1 MNFLKFLQLNKPK
14 YLKEG
19 ACVYKDHYLN
29 CLVDLSVLSED
40 QADVLIKTIDS
51 LGPEFEKNLFKLLT
65 QNNQANQA
73 VIADPSLAD
82 MSIDA
87 QKATVIQSEVELP
100 NSAFAPVT
108 DIQNLMDGKVD
119 PSTLTVQVKASETNT
134 DNSNNSQQA
143 PNSAT
148 SEQSEP
154 SVNANDI
161 VSTEDT
167 ENQAQ
172 TDNTKTD
179 ISTNNGQDNQP
190 VYEPGLGLHDDTD
203 DSYQNHPEYFNQNDS
218 QDPPSLQK
226 DVYVKSKFPRA
237 EVGIKPRN
245 LSDEAKAEYEEKQ
258 RLNEMR
264 NFLMPQEKEGQY
276 IPSKSSQI
284 EDQKLMDSIDN
295 AIEDS
300 KAGLTDSEVPLTDDE
315 RDADLVELM
324 QILIEEDHILY
335 PEIYEKKEY
344 LSDLLEKKL
353 SGRGRALYRKVRN
366 KYDRDPDQ
374 RIKLHDRAEMMR
386 KRMSE
391 NAPLADLDSIKER
404 IKQKQEA
411 LSENIIHKNDF
422 TQVSTLANANA
433 DTSVNTATEEQGTTT
448 NTASVSESVK
458 DNVEVN
464 SDEKIE
470 NTNTQT
476 QNSDNQEAKSEEVE
490 HSTTENTTA
499 SSEQDD
505 TALVEEKTITSS
517 NEDNSSEQVENSAQF
532 QDDHQVTETGID
544 NAESDVTSAEDTQVN
559 TEENNN
565 VTASDTDVPNTEQ
578 NTDHEDD
585 DYKPVNEYKKAQTE
599 ADVLNGL
606 DDFLGEDPKSDASDN
621 ATTEDDTAE
630 NTDSTATATNNEDSK
645 VEDSDT
651 NKADTEDPT
660 TTTDIPKA
668 PENLTSQTSDNEK
681 QTTESSEQTN
691 SASNEDAEPKTFN
704 KKDINK
710 IQGLFGSSNSTAVS
724 SSQADDDD
732 DEEDP
737 IGDDEYVKVVVPKN
751 FLTVAE
757 KMKGLMRKP
766 YTIWIKYKDLQDYQN
781 NGNALVFQA
790 RVELYRENFWTE
802 DQLDDEDVDHASNQ
816 EQKSLIASAPTQ
828 SVDSV
833 KVKSKASKKEVKEE
847 ISDLDPNA
855 EV

>member
-29 CLVDLSVLSED
+29 CLVNLSVLSED
-40 QADVLIKTIDS
+40 QAEELIKTIDS

-82 MSIDA
+82 KSIDA

-119 PSTLTVQVKASETNT
+119 PSTLTVQVKASGTNT

-161 VSTEDT
+161 ASTEDT

-203 DSYQNHPEYFNQNDS
+203 DSYLNHPEYFNQNDS

-335 PEIYEKKEY
+335 PEIYEKKEF

-391 NAPLADLDSIKER
+391 NTPLADLDSIKER

-448 NTASVSESVK
+448 NTAPISESV
-458 DNVEVN
+458 NENIEVN
-464 SDEKIE
+464 SDEKVEI
-470 NTNTQT
+470 TNA
-476 QNSDNQEAKSEEVE
+476 QNSDNQETKSEEEVL
-490 HSTTENTTA
+490 STTENAPTST
-499 SSEQDD
+499 EQ
-505 TALVEEKTITSS
+505 T
-517 NEDNSSEQVENSAQF
+517 NNSAQS
-532 QDDHQVTETGID
+532 QDDHQVSETGID
-544 NAESDVTSAEDTQVN
+544 NIQNSDTSTEDLHVDS
-559 TEENNN
+559 EENNN
-565 VTASDTDVPNTEQ
+565 ATASKTDVANAEQ
-578 NTDHEDD
+578 NANHEDD
-585 DYKPVNEYKKAQTE
+585 DYKPVNKYKKAQTE

-630 NTDSTATATNNEDSK
+630 NTDSKATATNNEDPK

-668 PENLTSQTSDNEK
+668 PENLTSQTSDNENV
-681 QTTESSEQTN
+681 TTESSEQTN

-710 IQGLFGSSNSTAVS
+710 VQGLFGSSNSTAVS
-724 SSQADDDD
+724 SNKADDDD

-781 NGNALVFQA
+781 NGNAVVMQA

-802 DQLDDEDVDHASNQ
+802 DQLEDEDVDHTSNQ

-833 KVKSKASKKEVKEE
+833 KVKSKASKKEDKEE

>member
-82 MSIDA
+82 KSIDA

-119 PSTLTVQVKASETNT
+119 PSTLPVQVKASETNT

-161 VSTEDT
+161 ASTEDT

-391 NAPLADLDSIKER
+391 RAPLADLDSIKER

-411 LSENIIHKNDF
+411 PTENIIQKNDF

-464 SDEKIE
+464 SDEKVEI
-470 NTNTQT
+470 TNA
-476 QNSDNQEAKSEEVE
+476 QNSDNQETKSEEE
-490 HSTTENTTA
+490 ELSTTENAPTST
-499 SSEQDD
+499 EQ
-505 TALVEEKTITSS
+505 T
-517 NEDNSSEQVENSAQF
+517 NNSAQS
-532 QDDHQVTETGID
+532 QDDHQVSETGID
-544 NAESDVTSAEDTQVN
+544 NIQNSDTSTEDLHVDS
-559 TEENNN
+559 EENNN
-565 VTASDTDVPNTEQ
+565 ATASKTDVANAEQ
-578 NTDHEDD
+578 NANHEDD
-585 DYKPVNEYKKAQTE
+585 DYKPVNKYKKAQTE

-630 NTDSTATATNNEDSK
+630 NTDSKATATNNEDPK

-660 TTTDIPKA
+660 TTTDIPKV
-668 PENLTSQTSDNEK
+668 PENLTSQTSDNENV
-681 QTTESSEQTN
+681 TTESSEQTKT
-691 SASNEDAEPKTFN
+691 ASNEDAEPKTFN

-710 IQGLFGSSNSTAVS
+710 VQGLFGSSNSTAVS
-724 SSQADDDD
+724 SNKADDDD

-781 NGNALVFQA
+781 NGNAVVMQA

-802 DQLDDEDVDHASNQ
+802 DQLEDEDVDHTSNQ

>member
-226 DVYVKSKFPRA
+226 DVYVKAKFPRA
-237 EVGIKPRN
+237 EMGMKPRN

-470 NTNTQT
+470 NT
-476 QNSDNQEAKSEEVE
+476 
-490 HSTTENTTA
+490 
-499 SSEQDD
+499 
-505 TALVEEKTITSS
+505 
-517 NEDNSSEQVENSAQF
+517 
-532 QDDHQVTETGID
+532 
-544 NAESDVTSAEDTQVN
+544 VN
-559 TEENNN
+559 
-565 VTASDTDVPNTEQ
+565 
-578 NTDHEDD
+578 
-585 DYKPVNEYKKAQTE
+585 
-599 ADVLNGL
+599 G
-606 DDFLGEDPKSDASDN
+606 
-621 ATTEDDTAE
+621 
-630 NTDSTATATNNEDSK
+630 
-645 VEDSDT
+645 
-651 NKADTEDPT
+651 
-660 TTTDIPKA
+660 
-668 PENLTSQTSDNEK
+668 
-681 QTTESSEQTN
+681 
-691 SASNEDAEPKTFN
+691 
-704 KKDINK
+704 
-710 IQGLFGSSNSTAVS
+710 
-724 SSQADDDD
+724 
-732 DEEDP
+732 
-737 IGDDEYVKVVVPKN
+737 
-751 FLTVAE
+751 
-757 KMKGLMRKP
+757 
-766 YTIWIKYKDLQDYQN
+766 
-781 NGNALVFQA
+781 
-790 RVELYRENFWTE
+790 
-802 DQLDDEDVDHASNQ
+802 
-816 EQKSLIASAPTQ
+816 QK
-828 SVDSV
+828 
-833 KVKSKASKKEVKEE
+833 
-847 ISDLDPNA
+847 
-855 EV
+855 

>member
-29 CLVDLSVLSED
+29 CLVNLSVLSDD

-73 VIADPSLAD
+73 VIADPSVAD
-82 MSIDA
+82 KLVDDH
-87 QKATVIQSEVELP
+87 KANVIQSEVELP

-119 PSTLTVQVKASETNT
+119 NSTLTVQVKASETNT

-161 VSTEDT
+161 ASTEDT

-226 DVYVKSKFPRA
+226 DVYVKAKFPRA
-237 EVGIKPRN
+237 EMGMKPRN
-245 LSDEAKAEYEEKQ
+245 LSDEANAEYEEKQ

-411 LSENIIHKNDF
+411 LSVHIIHKNDF
-422 TQVSTLANANA
+422 TQVSTLANVNA
-433 DTSVNTATEEQGTTT
+433 DTSENTATEEQGTTT
-448 NTASVSESVK
+448 NTSSVSEPVK
-458 DNVEVN
+458 ESVEVN
-464 SDEKIE
+464 SNEKIE
-470 NTNTQT
+470 ITNT
-476 QNSDNQEAKSEEVE
+476 QNSDNQETKSEEVE
-490 HSTTENTTA
+490 HSTTENAPAKTEQSKTVLDENKSITA
-499 SSEQDD
+499 SSEDNLTEQ
-505 TALVEEKTITSS
+505 A
-517 NEDNSSEQVENSAQF
+517 DNSIQS
-532 QDDHQVTETGID
+532 QDDHQASDTGID
-544 NAESDVTSAEDTQVN
+544 NTQSSEVS
-559 TEENNN
+559 TEETHVDPEENNN
-565 VTASDTDVPNTEQ
+565 ATASETDVTNTEQ
-578 NTDHEDD
+578 NANREDD
-585 DYKPVNEYKKAQTE
+585 DYKPVNKYKKAQTE
-599 ADVLNGL
+599 EDALNAL
-606 DDFLGEDPKSDASDN
+606 NTFGEDEKSVASDN
-621 ATTEDDTAE
+621 ANVEVDTTKN
-630 NTDSTATATNNEDSK
+630 NTNATSE
-645 VEDSDT
+645 T
-651 NKADTEDPT
+651 NKAEAEDIT
-660 TTTDIPKA
+660 HTTDITNA
-668 PENLTSQTSDNEK
+668 PENFTSQTSDNED
-681 QTTESSEQTN
+681 QTTEQAN
-691 SASNEDAEPKTFN
+691 KASNEDEEPKTFD
-704 KKDINK
+704 KKDISK
-710 IQGLFGSSNSTAVS
+710 VQSLFGSSNNSSVS
-724 SSQADDDD
+724 SNQSDVDDND

-737 IGDDEYVKVVVPKN
+737 IGDEEYVQVAVPKN

-766 YTIWIKYKDLQDYQN
+766 YTIWIKNKDLQDYLN
-781 NGNALVFQA
+781 NGNAVVFQA

-816 EQKSLIASAPTQ
+816 VQKSLIASAPQQ

-833 KVKSKASKKEVKEE
+833 KVKPKASKKEVKEE

>member
-29 CLVDLSVLSED
+29 CLVNLSVLSED
-40 QADVLIKTIDS
+40 QAEELIKTIDS

-65 QNNQANQA
+65 QNHQTNQ
-73 VIADPSLAD
+73 VVTADPSLAD
-82 MSIDA
+82 NSIDDH
-87 QKATVIQSEVELP
+87 KANEIQSEIELP

-119 PSTLTVQVKASETNT
+119 PSTLTVQVKASETNIENAN
-134 DNSNNSQQA
+134 DSQQT
-143 PNSAT
+143 PNST
-148 SEQSEP
+148 NSEQSEL
-154 SVNANDI
+154 SINANE
-161 VSTEDT
+161 VASTEDT

-226 DVYVKSKFPRA
+226 DVYVKAKFPRA
-237 EVGIKPRN
+237 EMGMKPRN

-448 NTASVSESVK
+448 NTAPISESV
-458 DNVEVN
+458 NENIEVN
-464 SDEKIE
+464 SDEKVEI
-470 NTNTQT
+470 TNA
-476 QNSDNQEAKSEEVE
+476 QNSDNQETKSEEEVL
-490 HSTTENTTA
+490 STTENAPTST
-499 SSEQDD
+499 EQ
-505 TALVEEKTITSS
+505 T
-517 NEDNSSEQVENSAQF
+517 NNSAQS
-532 QDDHQVTETGID
+532 QDDHQASDTGID
-544 NAESDVTSAEDTQVN
+544 NTQSSEVS
-559 TEENNN
+559 TEETHVDPEENNN
-565 VTASDTDVPNTEQ
+565 ATASETDVTNTEQ
-578 NTDHEDD
+578 NANREDD
-585 DYKPVNEYKKAQTE
+585 DYKPVNKYKKAQTE
-599 ADVLNGL
+599 EDALNAL
-606 DDFLGEDPKSDASDN
+606 NTFGEDEKSVASDN
-621 ATTEDDTAE
+621 ANVEVDTTKN
-630 NTDSTATATNNEDSK
+630 NTNATSE
-645 VEDSDT
+645 T
-651 NKADTEDPT
+651 NKAEAEDIT
-660 TTTDIPKA
+660 HTTDIPNA
-668 PENLTSQTSDNEK
+668 PENFTSQTSDNED
-681 QTTESSEQTN
+681 QTTEQAN
-691 SASNEDAEPKTFN
+691 KASNEDEEPKTFD
-704 KKDINK
+704 KKDISK
-710 IQGLFGSSNSTAVS
+710 VQSLFGSSNNSSVS
-724 SSQADDDD
+724 SNQSDVDDND

-737 IGDDEYVKVVVPKN
+737 IGDEEYVQVAVPKN

-766 YTIWIKYKDLQDYQN
+766 YTIWIKNKDLQDYLN
-781 NGNALVFQA
+781 NGNAVVFQA

-816 EQKSLIASAPTQ
+816 VQKSLIASAPQQ

-833 KVKSKASKKEVKEE
+833 KVKPKASKKEVKEE

>member
-29 CLVDLSVLSED
+29 CLVNLSVLSED
-40 QADVLIKTIDS
+40 QVDVLIKTIDS

-82 MSIDA
+82 KSIDA

-161 VSTEDT
+161 ASTEDT

-203 DSYQNHPEYFNQNDS
+203 DSYLNHPEYFNQNDS

-276 IPSKSSQI
+276 NPSKSSQI

-391 NAPLADLDSIKER
+391 RAPLADLDSIKER

-411 LSENIIHKNDF
+411 PTENIIQKNDF
-422 TQVSTLANANA
+422 TKVSTLANANA
-433 DTSVNTATEEQGTTT
+433 DTSVNIATEEQGTTT

-464 SDEKIE
+464 SDEKVEI
-470 NTNTQT
+470 TNA
-476 QNSDNQEAKSEEVE
+476 QNSDNQETKSEEE
-490 HSTTENTTA
+490 ELSTTENAPTST
-499 SSEQDD
+499 EQ
-505 TALVEEKTITSS
+505 T
-517 NEDNSSEQVENSAQF
+517 NNSAQS
-532 QDDHQVTETGID
+532 QDDHQVSETGID
-544 NAESDVTSAEDTQVN
+544 NIQNSDTSTEDLHVDS
-559 TEENNN
+559 EENNN
-565 VTASDTDVPNTEQ
+565 ATASKTDVANAEQ
-578 NTDHEDD
+578 NANHEDD
-585 DYKPVNEYKKAQTE
+585 DYKPVNKYKKAQTE

-606 DDFLGEDPKSDASDN
+606 DDFLNEDENAEASDN
-621 ATTEDDTAE
+621 TAEVDTTE
-630 NTDSTATATNNEDSK
+630 NTDTTATNNEDPK
-645 VEDSDT
+645 VDVSDT
-651 NKADTEDPT
+651 NKDDTEDP
-660 TTTDIPKA
+660 TTDIPKA
-668 PENLTSQTSDNEK
+668 PENLTSQISDNENV
-681 QTTESSEQTN
+681 TTESSEQTKT
-691 SASNEDAEPKTFN
+691 ASNENAEPKTFN

-710 IQGLFGSSNSTAVS
+710 VQGLFGSSNSTAVS

-781 NGNALVFQA
+781 NGNAVVMQA

-802 DQLDDEDVDHASNQ
+802 DQLEDEDVDHTSNQ

>member
-82 MSIDA
+82 KSIDA

-119 PSTLTVQVKASETNT
+119 PSTLPVQVKASETNT

-161 VSTEDT
+161 ASTEDT

-391 NAPLADLDSIKER
+391 RAPLADLDSIKER

-411 LSENIIHKNDF
+411 PTENIIQKNDF

-464 SDEKIE
+464 SDEKVEI
-470 NTNTQT
+470 TNA
-476 QNSDNQEAKSEEVE
+476 QNSDNQETKSEEE
-490 HSTTENTTA
+490 ELSTTENAPTST
-499 SSEQDD
+499 EQ
-505 TALVEEKTITSS
+505 T
-517 NEDNSSEQVENSAQF
+517 NNSAQS
-532 QDDHQVTETGID
+532 QDDHQVSETGID
-544 NAESDVTSAEDTQVN
+544 NIQNSDTSTEDLHVVS
-559 TEENNN
+559 EENNN
-565 VTASDTDVPNTEQ
+565 ATASKTDVANAEQ
-578 NTDHEDD
+578 NANHEDD
-585 DYKPVNEYKKAQTE
+585 DYKPVNKYKKAQTE

-630 NTDSTATATNNEDSK
+630 NTDSKATAPNNEDPK

-668 PENLTSQTSDNEK
+668 PENLTSQTSDNENV
-681 QTTESSEQTN
+681 TTESSEQTN

-710 IQGLFGSSNSTAVS
+710 VQGLFGSSNSTAVS
-724 SSQADDDD
+724 SNQADDDD

-781 NGNALVFQA
+781 NGNAVVMQA

-802 DQLDDEDVDHASNQ
+802 DQLEDEDVDHTSNQ

>member
-29 CLVDLSVLSED
+29 CLVNLSVLSED

-82 MSIDA
+82 KSIDA

-119 PSTLTVQVKASETNT
+119 SSTLTVQVKASETNT

-433 DTSVNTATEEQGTTT
+433 DTSENTATEEQGTTT
-448 NTASVSESVK
+448 NTSSVSKLVKES
-458 DNVEVN
+458 VEVN
-464 SDEKIE
+464 SNEKVEI
-470 NTNTQT
+470 TNV
-476 QNSDNQEAKSEEVE
+476 QNSDNQETKSEEE
-490 HSTTENTTA
+490 ELSTTETA
-499 SSEQDD
+499 PTSTEQ
-505 TALVEEKTITSS
+505 T
-517 NEDNSSEQVENSAQF
+517 NNSAQS
-532 QDDHQVTETGID
+532 QDDHQVSETGID
-544 NAESDVTSAEDTQVN
+544 NIQNSDTSTEDLHVDS
-559 TEENNN
+559 EENNN
-565 VTASDTDVPNTEQ
+565 ATASKTDVANAEQ
-578 NTDHEDD
+578 NANHEDD
-585 DYKPVNEYKKAQTE
+585 DYKPVNKYKKAQTE
-599 ADVLNGL
+599 ADVLNDL
-606 DDFLGEDPKSDASDN
+606 DDFLNEDENAEASDN
-621 ATTEDDTAE
+621 TAEVDTTE
-630 NTDSTATATNNEDSK
+630 NTGTTATNNEDPK

-668 PENLTSQTSDNEK
+668 PENLTTQTSDNEK

-710 IQGLFGSSNSTAVS
+710 VQGLFGSSNSTAV

-781 NGNALVFQA
+781 NGNAVVMQA

-802 DQLDDEDVDHASNQ
+802 DQLEDEDVDHTSNQ

>member
-29 CLVDLSVLSED
+29 CLVNLSVLSED
-40 QADVLIKTIDS
+40 QAEELIKTIDS

-65 QNNQANQA
+65 QNHQTNQ
-73 VIADPSLAD
+73 VVTADPSLAD
-82 MSIDA
+82 NSIDDH
-87 QKATVIQSEVELP
+87 KANEIQSEIELP

-119 PSTLTVQVKASETNT
+119 PSTLTVQVKASETNIENAN
-134 DNSNNSQQA
+134 DSQQT
-143 PNSAT
+143 PNST
-148 SEQSEP
+148 NSEQSEL
-154 SVNANDI
+154 SINANE
-161 VSTEDT
+161 VASTEDT

-226 DVYVKSKFPRA
+226 DVYVKAKFPRA
-237 EVGIKPRN
+237 EMGMKPRN

-448 NTASVSESVK
+448 NTAPISESV
-458 DNVEVN
+458 NENIEVN
-464 SDEKIE
+464 SDEKVEI
-470 NTNTQT
+470 TNA
-476 QNSDNQEAKSEEVE
+476 QNSDNQETKSEEEVL
-490 HSTTENTTA
+490 STTENAPTST
-499 SSEQDD
+499 EQ
-505 TALVEEKTITSS
+505 T
-517 NEDNSSEQVENSAQF
+517 NNSAQS
-532 QDDHQVTETGID
+532 QDDHQASDTGID
-544 NAESDVTSAEDTQVN
+544 NTQSSEVSTEETHVDPEKNNNATASETDVT
-559 TEENNN
+559 
-565 VTASDTDVPNTEQ
+565 NTEQ
-578 NTDHEDD
+578 NANREDD
-585 DYKPVNEYKKAQTE
+585 DYKPVNKYKKAQTE
-599 ADVLNGL
+599 EDALNAL
-606 DDFLGEDPKSDASDN
+606 NTFGEDEKSVASDN
-621 ATTEDDTAE
+621 ANVEVDTTKN
-630 NTDSTATATNNEDSK
+630 NTNATSE
-645 VEDSDT
+645 T
-651 NKADTEDPT
+651 NKAEAEDIT
-660 TTTDIPKA
+660 HTTDIPNA
-668 PENLTSQTSDNEK
+668 PENFTSQTSDNED
-681 QTTESSEQTN
+681 QTTEQAN
-691 SASNEDAEPKTFN
+691 KASNEDEEPKTFD
-704 KKDINK
+704 KKDISK
-710 IQGLFGSSNSTAVS
+710 VQSLFGSSNNSSVS
-724 SSQADDDD
+724 SNQSDVDDND

-737 IGDDEYVKVVVPKN
+737 IGDEEYVQVAVPKN

-766 YTIWIKYKDLQDYQN
+766 YTIWIKNKDLQDYLN
-781 NGNALVFQA
+781 NGNAVVFQA

-816 EQKSLIASAPTQ
+816 VQKSLIASAPQQ

-833 KVKSKASKKEVKEE
+833 KVKPKASKKEVKEE

>member
-82 MSIDA
+82 KSIDA

-119 PSTLTVQVKASETNT
+119 PSTLPVQVKASETNT

-161 VSTEDT
+161 ASTEDT

-391 NAPLADLDSIKER
+391 RAPLADLDSIKER

-411 LSENIIHKNDF
+411 PTENIIQKNDF

-464 SDEKIE
+464 SDEKVEI
-470 NTNTQT
+470 TNA
-476 QNSDNQEAKSEEVE
+476 QNSDNQETKSEEE
-490 HSTTENTTA
+490 ELSTTENAPTST
-499 SSEQDD
+499 EQ
-505 TALVEEKTITSS
+505 T
-517 NEDNSSEQVENSAQF
+517 NNSAQS
-532 QDDHQVTETGID
+532 QDDHQVSETGID
-544 NAESDVTSAEDTQVN
+544 NIQNSDTSTEDLHVDS
-559 TEENNN
+559 EENNN
-565 VTASDTDVPNTEQ
+565 ATASKTDVANAEQ
-578 NTDHEDD
+578 NANHEDD
-585 DYKPVNEYKKAQTE
+585 DYKPVNKYKKAQTE

-630 NTDSTATATNNEDSK
+630 NTDSKATATNNEDPK

-668 PENLTSQTSDNEK
+668 PENLTSQTSDNENV
-681 QTTESSEQTN
+681 TTESSEQTN

-710 IQGLFGSSNSTAVS
+710 VQGLFGSSNSTAVS
-724 SSQADDDD
+724 SNKADDDD

-781 NGNALVFQA
+781 NGNAVVMQA

-802 DQLDDEDVDHASNQ
+802 DQLEDEDVDHTSNQ

>member
-29 CLVDLSVLSED
+29 CLVNLSVLSDD

-73 VIADPSLAD
+73 VIADPSVAD
-82 MSIDA
+82 KLVDDH
-87 QKATVIQSEVELP
+87 KANVIQSEVELP

-134 DNSNNSQQA
+134 ENSDNSQQA
-143 PNSAT
+143 SNSAN
-148 SEQSEP
+148 SESTES
-154 SVNANDI
+154 SVKAND
-161 VSTEDT
+161 VASTENT
-167 ENQAQ
+167 ENKAP
-172 TDNTKTD
+172 TDNTKTEVA
-179 ISTNNGQDNQP
+179 TTNGQDNQP

-226 DVYVKSKFPRA
+226 DVYVKAKFPRA
-237 EVGIKPRN
+237 EMGMKPRN

-353 SGRGRALYRKVRN
+353 SGRGRTLYRKVRS

-391 NAPLADLDSIKER
+391 RAPLADLDSIKER

-411 LSENIIHKNDF
+411 PTENIIQKNDF
-422 TQVSTLANANA
+422 TQVSTLANVTA
-433 DTSVNTATEEQGTTT
+433 DTSVNTAIEEQGTTT

-499 SSEQDD
+499 SSEQ
-505 TALVEEKTITSS
+505 
-517 NEDNSSEQVENSAQF
+517 VENSAQS

-710 IQGLFGSSNSTAVS
+710 VQGLFGSSNSTAVS
-724 SSQADDDD
+724 SNKADDDD
-732 DEEDP
+732 DDEDP
-737 IGDDEYVKVVVPKN
+737 IGDEEYVQVIVPKN

-781 NGNALVFQA
+781 NGNAVVMQA

-802 DQLDDEDVDHASNQ
+802 DQLEDEDVDHTSNQ

>member
-82 MSIDA
+82 KSIDA

-119 PSTLTVQVKASETNT
+119 PSTLTVQVKASETNI

-161 VSTEDT
+161 ASTEDT

-226 DVYVKSKFPRA
+226 DVYVKAKFPRA
-237 EVGIKPRN
+237 EMGIKPRN

-448 NTASVSESVK
+448 NTAPISESV
-458 DNVEVN
+458 NENIEVN
-464 SDEKIE
+464 SDEKVEI
-470 NTNTQT
+470 TNA
-476 QNSDNQEAKSEEVE
+476 QNSDNQETKSEEEVL
-490 HSTTENTTA
+490 STTENAPTST
-499 SSEQDD
+499 EQ
-505 TALVEEKTITSS
+505 T
-517 NEDNSSEQVENSAQF
+517 NNSAQS
-532 QDDHQVTETGID
+532 QDDHQVSETGID
-544 NAESDVTSAEDTQVN
+544 NIQNSDTSTEDLHVDS
-559 TEENNN
+559 EENNN
-565 VTASDTDVPNTEQ
+565 ATASKTDVANAEQ
-578 NTDHEDD
+578 NANHEDD
-585 DYKPVNEYKKAQTE
+585 DYKPVNKYKKAQTE

-710 IQGLFGSSNSTAVS
+710 VQGLFGSSNSTAVS

-781 NGNALVFQA
+781 NGNAVVMQA

-802 DQLDDEDVDHASNQ
+802 DQLEDEDVDHTSNQ

>member
-29 CLVDLSVLSED
+29 CLVNLSVLSED

-51 LGPEFEKNLFKLLT
+51 LGPEFEKNLFNLLT

-82 MSIDA
+82 KSIDA

-161 VSTEDT
+161 ASTEDT

-433 DTSVNTATEEQGTTT
+433 DTSVNTATEEQGTIT
-448 NTASVSESVK
+448 NTAPISESV
-458 DNVEVN
+458 NENIEVN
-464 SDEKIE
+464 SDEKVEI
-470 NTNTQT
+470 TNA
-476 QNSDNQEAKSEEVE
+476 QNSDNQETKSEEEVL
-490 HSTTENTTA
+490 STTENAPTST
-499 SSEQDD
+499 EQ
-505 TALVEEKTITSS
+505 T
-517 NEDNSSEQVENSAQF
+517 NNSAQS
-532 QDDHQVTETGID
+532 QDDHQVSETGID
-544 NAESDVTSAEDTQVN
+544 NIQNSDTSTEDLHVDS
-559 TEENNN
+559 EENNN
-565 VTASDTDVPNTEQ
+565 ATASKTDVANAEQ
-578 NTDHEDD
+578 NANHEDD
-585 DYKPVNEYKKAQTE
+585 DYKPVNKYKKAQTE

-606 DDFLGEDPKSDASDN
+606 DDFLNEDENAEASDN
-621 ATTEDDTAE
+621 TAEVDTTE
-630 NTDSTATATNNEDSK
+630 NTDTTATNNEDPK
-645 VEDSDT
+645 VDVSDT
-651 NKADTEDPT
+651 NKDDTEDP
-660 TTTDIPKA
+660 TTDIPKA
-668 PENLTSQTSDNEK
+668 PENLTSQTSDDEK
-681 QTTESSEQTN
+681 QTTESSEQTKT
-691 SASNEDAEPKTFN
+691 ASNENAEPKTFN

-710 IQGLFGSSNSTAVS
+710 VQGLFGNSTAVS

-781 NGNALVFQA
+781 NGNAVVMQA

-802 DQLDDEDVDHASNQ
+802 DQLEDEDVDHTSNQ

>member
-82 MSIDA
+82 KSIDA

-119 PSTLTVQVKASETNT
+119 PSTLTVQVKASETNI

-161 VSTEDT
+161 ASTEDT

-226 DVYVKSKFPRA
+226 DVYVKAKFPRA
-237 EVGIKPRN
+237 EMGIKPRN

-344 LSDLLEKKL
+344 LSDMLEKKL

-448 NTASVSESVK
+448 NTAPISESV
-458 DNVEVN
+458 NENIEVN
-464 SDEKIE
+464 SDEKVEI
-470 NTNTQT
+470 TNA
-476 QNSDNQEAKSEEVE
+476 QNSDNQETKSEEEVL
-490 HSTTENTTA
+490 STTENAPTST
-499 SSEQDD
+499 EQ
-505 TALVEEKTITSS
+505 T
-517 NEDNSSEQVENSAQF
+517 NNSAQS
-532 QDDHQVTETGID
+532 QDNHQVSETGID
-544 NAESDVTSAEDTQVN
+544 NIQNSDTSTEDLHVDS
-559 TEENNN
+559 EENNN
-565 VTASDTDVPNTEQ
+565 ATASKTDVANAEQ
-578 NTDHEDD
+578 NANHEDD
-585 DYKPVNEYKKAQTE
+585 DYKPVNKYKKAQTE

-681 QTTESSEQTN
+681 QTTESSEQIN

-710 IQGLFGSSNSTAVS
+710 VQGLFGSSNSTAVS